1 MSEEPKEYRLK
12 VAWDHERG
20 GEAIFEGKP
29 SLRVSWPKG
38 FEGNPEYFSPED
50 LFVAS
55 ATICFVN
62 SFVYFTKRMHIEFKA
77 FECEGTGTLEQV
89 GRSFEIT
96 KIINRARVVIES
108 EELRSKF
115 ERALYLGAK
124 YCFVA
129 NSMKCPVAHEGDI
142 VVEP

>member
-1 MSEEPKEYRLK
+1 MSEEPKEYHLK
-12 VAWDHERG
+12 VVWDHNLG
-20 GEAIFEGKP
+20 TEAVFEGKP
-29 SLRVSWPKG
+29 AIKGSWPKG
-38 FEGNPEYFSPED
+38 FEGNPEYLTPED

-55 ATICFVN
+55 VTVCFVN

-96 KIINRARVVIES
+96 KILQRARVVIES
-108 EELRSKF
+108 EELRPKF
-115 ERALYLGAK
+115 ERALLLGAK

-129 NSMKCPVAHEGDI
+129 NSMKCPVVHADEII
-142 VVEP
+142 VEN